1 MSLEAEPFFFLEI
14 LKFEEVI
21 LLATLH
27 PQASRNAMPRDP
39 PALSNDMPRDPPA
52 LSNDMPRDPPAS
64 SGPPG
69 GSQPFRCLF
78 YIYTRGPF
86 RRKTLKVFVLVRRFD
101 PYTAP
106 LTLHWFL

>member
-1 MSLEAEPFFFLEI
+1 MSLEAEPFSFLKI
-14 LKFEEVI
+14 LMFEEVI

-52 LSNDMPRDPPAS
+52 S

-69 GSQPFRCLF
+69 DHSPFRCLF

-86 RRKTLKVFVLVRRFD
+86 RRKTLKVFVLVR
-101 PYTAP
+101 
-106 LTLHWFL
+106 

>member
-69 GSQPFRCLF
+69 GSQPVPMLVV
-78 YIYTRGPF
+78 YLYTWPF
-86 RRKTLKVFVLVRRFD
+86 
-101 PYTAP
+101 
-106 LTLHWFL
+106 

>member
-52 LSNDMPRDPPAS
+52 S

-69 GSQPFRCLF
+69 GSQPVPMLVV
-78 YIYTRGPF
+78 YLYTWPF
-86 RRKTLKVFVLVRRFD
+86 
-101 PYTAP
+101 
-106 LTLHWFL
+106 

>member
-27 PQASRNAMPRDP
+27 PQASRNA
-39 PALSNDMPRDPPA
+39 MPRDPPA

>member
-1 MSLEAEPFFFLEI
+1 MSLEAEPFSFLKI

-27 PQASRNAMPRDP
+27 PQASRNA
-39 PALSNDMPRDPPA
+39 MPRDPPA

>member
-1 MSLEAEPFFFLEI
+1 MSLEAEPFSFLKI
-14 LKFEEVI
+14 LMFEEVI

-27 PQASRNAMPRDP
+27 PQASRNA
-39 PALSNDMPRDPPA
+39 MPRDPPA